1 MASIKKELISGV
13 LYTAISKYSGI
24 IISLVVAGILARLIA
39 PEEFG
44 IVAIATVIISFF
56 GIFSDL
62 GIAPAIIQNK
72 DLTGKDLNRIFS
84 FTLWLG
90 IMISILFFLC
100 SWPISFFYKQKTL
113 LTICQ
118 LLSINL
124 FFASANIVPNAL
136 LFKNKEFKF
145 IAYRSLTI
153 QFIGGSIA
161 ISAAI
166 AGAGLY
172 ALVINPIFSSIL
184 LFIISYR
191 KNPQKLQYTFGL
203 DSVQKIF
210 SFSAYQFL
218 FNVINYFS
226 RNLDKLLI
234 GKYMNMNALGYYEK
248 SYRLMMLPLQNI
260 THVISPV
267 MHPIF
272 SGFQDDLHKLAD
284 SYEKVIHILAFIGLP
299 LSALLWFSAREITL
313 ILFGDQW
320 MPSVPVFQIL
330 SISVGIQIILST
342 SGSIF
347 QAANDT
353 KSLFICGVFSTL
365 LNVSGIVIGIFVFKT
380 LEAIAWCITITFT
393 INFILCYIWMYK
405 VTLKRNVK
413 IFIRQ
418 FLSPIVLTSILILL
432 LWPIYEISYKMT
444 EPGSLSVKILLA
456 ISFSSIYIQLSGTYD
471 IINLLKSKIQK

>member
-24 IISLVVAGILARLIA
+24 IISLVVTGILARLIA

-234 GKYMNMNALGYYEK
+234 GKYMNMNALGYYE
-248 SYRLMMLPLQNI
+248 
-260 THVISPV
+260 
-267 MHPIF
+267 
-272 SGFQDDLHKLAD
+272 
-284 SYEKVIHILAFIGLP
+284 
-299 LSALLWFSAREITL
+299 ITL

-393 INFILCYIWMYK
+393 INFIQCYIWMYK

-444 EPGSLSVKILLA
+444 ELGSLSVKILLA

>member
-1 MASIKKELISGV
+1 
-13 LYTAISKYSGI
+13 
-24 IISLVVAGILARLIA
+24 
-39 PEEFG
+39 
-44 IVAIATVIISFF
+44 
-56 GIFSDL
+56 
-62 GIAPAIIQNK
+62 
-72 DLTGKDLNRIFS
+72 
-84 FTLWLG
+84 
-90 IMISILFFLC
+90 
-100 SWPISFFYKQKTL
+100 
-113 LTICQ
+113 
-118 LLSINL
+118 
-124 FFASANIVPNAL
+124 
-136 LFKNKEFKF
+136 
-145 IAYRSLTI
+145 
-153 QFIGGSIA
+153 
-161 ISAAI
+161 
-166 AGAGLY
+166 
-172 ALVINPIFSSIL
+172 
-184 LFIISYR
+184 
-191 KNPQKLQYTFGL
+191 
-203 DSVQKIF
+203 
-210 SFSAYQFL
+210 
-218 FNVINYFS
+218 
-226 RNLDKLLI
+226 
-234 GKYMNMNALGYYEK
+234 MNMNALGYYEK

-260 THVISPV
+260 PHVISPV

-393 INFILCYIWMYK
+393 INFIQCYIWMYK

-444 EPGSLSVKILLA
+444 ELGSLSVKILLA